1 MEEKTNFAKLLFENK
16 IKKER
21 KQMNHYVLKRI
32 IQLIPILFAITF
44 LSYGMMRIAGSDV
57 VTQKMENTGTVV
69 SDEVLNAAR
78 EQLGLDKPFL
88 TQYAVWLGKLLRGD
102 MGNSYVSGK
111 PVFATFISKL
121 PATLLLTA
129 VSIVM
134 TIIISVPLGVLAAV
148 KQNRMTDYVIRFFSF
163 IGNSLPNFFVSLILM
178 YVLAIRLRWFPVIA
192 KDVSL
197 KSVAMPAITL
207 AIAMSAKY
215 LRQVRATVLDEL
227 SKDYV
232 AGARARGIR
241 FSVTLWRSVMKAS
254 FVTIIT
260 LLMLSVGNLLGG
272 TAIVESIFMWD
283 GVGKMAVDAISM
295 RDYPI
300 IQAYVMWMAIIYV
313 AVNLLTDLSYRFLD
327 PRIRLGGDE
336 V

>member
-1 MEEKTNFAKLLFENK
+1 M
-16 IKKER
+16 KK
-21 KQMNHYVLKRI
+21 YAIKRI
-32 IQLIPILFAITF
+32 LQLIPILFAITF

-57 VTQKMENTGTVV
+57 VTRKMENTGGVV
-69 SDEVLNAAR
+69 SEAALDAAR
-78 EQLGLDKPFL
+78 EELGLDKPFL
-88 TQYAVWLGKLLRGD
+88 TQYFVWLGKLLRGD
-102 MGNSYVSGK
+102 MGNSYVSGVS
-111 PVFATFISKL
+111 VFDTFISKL

-129 VSIVM
+129 KFLLLSFFFSIAADTSILL
-134 TIIISVPLGVLAAV
+134 TIIISIPLGILSAV
-148 KQNRMTDYVIRFFSF
+148 KQNTIADYLIRFCSF
-163 IGNSLPNFFVSLILM
+163 IGNSLPNFFVSLLLM
-178 YVLAIRLRWFPVIA
+178 YFLAIRVRIFPVIA

-215 LRQVRATVLDEL
+215 LRQGRATVLDEL

-232 AGARARGIR
+232 TGARARGVK
-241 FSVTLWRSVMKAS
+241 FSVTLWKSIMKAS
-254 FVTIIT
+254 LVTVIT

-313 AVNLLTDLSYRFLD
+313 LVNLLTDLSYRFLD
-327 PRIRLGGDE
+327 PRIRLGGAKQ
-336 V
+336 

>member
-1 MEEKTNFAKLLFENK
+1 
-16 IKKER
+16 
-21 KQMNHYVLKRI
+21 MNHYVLKRI

-69 SDEVLNAAR
+69 SDEVLDAAR

-111 PVFATFISKL
+111 PVFATFVSKL

-148 KQNRMTDYVIRFFSF
+148 KQNRVTDYVIRFFSF

-254 FVTIIT
+254 LVTIIT

-313 AVNLLTDLSYRFLD
+313 AVNLLTDLSYHFLD

>member
-1 MEEKTNFAKLLFENK
+1 
-16 IKKER
+16 
-21 KQMNHYVLKRI
+21 MNHYVLKRI

-69 SDEVLNAAR
+69 SDEVLNAER

-163 IGNSLPNFFVSLILM
+163 IRNSLPNFFVSLILM

>member
-1 MEEKTNFAKLLFENK
+1 
-16 IKKER
+16 
-21 KQMNHYVLKRI
+21 MNHYVLKRI

-69 SDEVLNAAR
+69 SDEVLNAER

-254 FVTIIT
+254 LVTIIT